1 MLEPMKSAQTQRGLS
16 IVEMLI
22 GLALGLFIV
31 AAGLTLLASN
41 LREHRAVPVLLE
53 ARLMQDLCT
62 AADLIVRDLRR
73 AGYWSDATAGVWRTG
88 ASSVIANPYGAIAP
102 QAATSDAVSFR
113 FSRDTR
119 RTTAS
124 MPTSTS
130 GSGCAKG

>member
-62 AADLIVRDLRR
+62 
-73 AGYWSDATAGVWRTG
+73 
-88 ASSVIANPYGAIAP
+88 
-102 QAATSDAVSFR
+102 
-113 FSRDTR
+113 
-119 RTTAS
+119 
-124 MPTSTS
+124 
-130 GSGCAKG
+130 